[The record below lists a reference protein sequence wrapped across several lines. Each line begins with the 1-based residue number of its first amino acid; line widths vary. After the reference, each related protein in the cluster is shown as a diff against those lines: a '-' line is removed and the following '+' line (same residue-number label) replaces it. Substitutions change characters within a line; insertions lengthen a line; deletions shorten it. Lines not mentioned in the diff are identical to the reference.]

1 MNITFLN
8 ALVGT
13 VVTGGG
19 AAFVWALAR
28 AFGLIRSGAVRT
40 EARAIQ
46 NLEQWRDEAD
56 ERAARIGHRLD
67 YQVTLTEYH
76 RSNYADLAH
85 HVRLT
90 WGAENLP
97 PIGPPPQ
104 YVPLPQLPRGKRDKQ
119 VTEGE

>member
-1 MNITFLN
+1 MTSSGALN
-8 ALVGT
+8 GVLA
-13 VVTGGG
+13 VVLTGGG
-19 AAFVWALAR
+19 AAFLWTLFR
-28 AFGLIRSGAVRT
+28 GLGLIRTGVVRT

-46 NLEQWRDEAD
+46 KLEQYRDEAD

-67 YQVTLTEYH
+67 YMTSLSEYH

-90 WGAENLP
+90 WGAEHLP
-97 PIGPPPQ
+97 PVPPAPV
-104 YVPLPQLPRGKRDKQ
+104 YEPLPRVKRTKQ